1 MWLAESSQVEHML
14 LFFPKFPG
22 VLGCPLLPSCP
33 YFTLFTFL
41 TQVRFLEQQ
50 NKVLETKWSLL
61 QEQGTKTGRQSLE
74 PLFEAYING
83 LQRRLDNVVS
93 ERSQLDAELRKMQDV
108 VEDFKVR

>member
-1 MWLAESSQVEHML
+1 M
-14 LFFPKFPG
+14 
-22 VLGCPLLPSCP
+22 LGCPLLPSCP